1 MVLELDLL
9 RNLLFSVRCQS
20 VTKCNNCLHSL
31 SIKLWVVQYGAMT
44 DQTLIA
50 VTDDDPEIRALV
62 SSLLTREGFEVEA
75 CAGAAELDRLFE
87 RRRVDLVLLDVM
99 MPGEDGVSI
108 CRRLRA
114 RGDVAI
120 LMVTAKSDDIDRIIG
135 LEVGAD
141 DYLPKPFN
149 PRELIARV
157 RAILRR
163 TREAHRAGEM
173 PGRETYTFAGW
184 TLDAASRDL
193 TSSSGELVPLTG
205 GEFDLLLVLLSH
217 PQRVLNRDQLL
228 DWTRGRSAQPFDRT
242 IDVQLSRLR
251 RKLEDNPAEPTIIRT
266 VRGGGYLFSP
276 AVARL

>member
-1 MVLELDLL
+1 
-9 RNLLFSVRCQS
+9 
-20 VTKCNNCLHSL
+20 
-31 SIKLWVVQYGAMT
+31 MT

-50 VTDDDPEIRALV
+50 VAEDDPEIRALV

-75 CAGAAELDRLFE
+75 CSGGAELDRLFQ
-87 RRRVDLVLLDVM
+87 RRRIDLVVLDVM
-99 MPGEDGVSI
+99 MPGEDGISI

-120 LMVTAKSDDIDRIIG
+120 LMVTAKGDEIDRVIG

-149 PRELIARV
+149 PRELVARV

-163 TREAHRAGEM
+163 TREAHRVSETPA
-173 PGRETYTFAGW
+173 RETYSFAGW

-193 TSSSGELVPLTG
+193 TTPTGEEVPLTG
-205 GEFDLLLVLLSH
+205 GEFDLLLVMLTH

-242 IDVQLSRLR
+242 IDVQMSRLR
-251 RKLEDNPAEPTIIRT
+251 RKLEDDTGATSIIRT

-276 AVARL
+276 TVARL

>member
-1 MVLELDLL
+1 
-9 RNLLFSVRCQS
+9 
-20 VTKCNNCLHSL
+20 
-31 SIKLWVVQYGAMT
+31 MT
-44 DQTLIA
+44 DPTLIA
-50 VTDDDPEIRALV
+50 VTEDDPEIRTLV
-62 SSLLTREGFEVEA
+62 SGLLKREGFEVEA
-75 CAGAAELDRLFE
+75 CANGTELDRLFD
-87 RRRVDLVLLDVM
+87 RRRIDLVVLDVM
-99 MPGEDGVSI
+99 MPGEDGFSI

-120 LMVTAKSDDIDRIIG
+120 LMVTAKGDDIDRIVG

-149 PRELIARV
+149 PRELVARV

-163 TREAHRAGEM
+163 TREAHRVSETPA
-173 PGRETYTFAGW
+173 RETYRFAGW
-184 TLDAASRDL
+184 TLDAASRVL
-193 TSSSGELVPLTG
+193 TSPSAEPVLLTG
-205 GEFDLLLVLLSH
+205 GEFDLLLVLLKH

-251 RKLEDNPAEPTIIRT
+251 RKLEDDPAEPSIIRT

-276 AVARL
+276 PVERL